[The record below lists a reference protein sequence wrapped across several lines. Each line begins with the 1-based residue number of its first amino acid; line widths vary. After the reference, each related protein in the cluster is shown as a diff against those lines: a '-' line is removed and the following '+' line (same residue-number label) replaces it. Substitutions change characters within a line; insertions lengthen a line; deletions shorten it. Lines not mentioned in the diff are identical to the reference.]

1 MRAPSD
7 DDRRLAAYMLDQE
20 TTDAN
25 QRAMLLRVIY
35 APMVEET
42 ELAELRKLGAGQS
55 VQRDRMWKDPD

>member
-1 MRAPSD
+1 
-7 DDRRLAAYMLDQE
+7 MLDQE